1 MIEAAPKTL
10 SDRFREAAANSMDE
24 PSRIRGFAT
33 QRREVL
39 GVVGFDHDFIDRCR
53 NAFLGLV
60 QGVGSRGILAVVSPY
75 RGEGRSS
82 VAAGLALA
90 IASDTGTTVALMDL
104 DFEKPRQA
112 QLFRVADSPG
122 LAEHLEGADRVRVVP
137 GQPGGRLWLVPA
149 GSRRLEAA
157 RLCHQVA
164 TARLPAVCQEFAE
177 WVVLDLPPFL
187 ESPEAVPLTGLAD
200 GFLLVGRYQVTPI
213 ASLEQVVK
221 RLPAGRTSGLLM
233 TADTSG
239 IPNWLRRLI

>member
-1 MIEAAPKTL
+1 MIETAPSTL
-10 SDRFREAAANSMDE
+10 ADRFRVAAASAMGE
-24 PSRIRGFAT
+24 PSRIKGFAT

-39 GVVGFDHDFIDRCR
+39 GRVAFDQDFINRCR

-60 QGVGSRGILAVVSPY
+60 QGLGSRGIIAVVSPY

-90 IASDTGTTVALMDL
+90 IASDTGATVALMDL

-112 QLFRVADSPG
+112 ELFRVADSPG
-122 LAEHLEGADRVRVVP
+122 LAEHLEGGDRVRVVP

-149 GSRRLEAA
+149 GTRRLDAA
-157 RLCHQVA
+157 RLCHQVS
-164 TARLPAVCQEFAE
+164 TGRLPSICLEFAD
-177 WVVLDLPPFL
+177 WVVLDLPPIL
-187 ESPEAVPLTGLAD
+187 ESPEAAPLAELAD

-213 ASLEQVVK
+213 ASLEQVAD
-221 RLPAGRTSGLLM
+221 RLPAGRKAGLLM

-239 IPNWLRRLI
+239 IPKWLRRLL